1 MDTPLT
7 PEQLERIRE
16 AALAGNKIQAIKLY
30 REATN
35 LGLAESKQAVEDL
48 EAHWRAG
55 EVKSG
60 TPAPGTPAPK
70 APPRRGTTGCLVLL
84 AFPVMGLIAALYAAC
99 SRHFAG

>member
-48 EAHWRAG
+48 EAIGA
-55 EVKSG
+55 
-60 TPAPGTPAPK
+60 PA
-70 APPRRGTTGCLVLL
+70 R
-84 AFPVMGLIAALYAAC
+84 
-99 SRHFAG
+99 